1 LFSSTSIS
9 ETSRQKSEGRRFDN
23 SVHSVEDA
31 PRNRRLLSLRMPA
44 TMGTHF
50 SIPKEKTT
58 TMKTLG
64 ILLIVIGGI
73 MTVFTGFNIIT
84 KKEVAD
90 IGPIEINKEEK
101 TPIYW
106 SPITGAILL
115 VAGIIVVLVDKRK

>member
-1 LFSSTSIS
+1 
-9 ETSRQKSEGRRFDN
+9 
-23 SVHSVEDA
+23 
-31 PRNRRLLSLRMPA
+31 
-44 TMGTHF
+44 
-50 SIPKEKTT
+50 
-58 TMKTLG
+58 MKTIG
-64 ILLIVIGGI
+64 IVLIVLGGI

-115 VAGIIVVLVDKRK
+115 VAGIIVVLSARKK